1 MIYLSFFD
9 IDERVIK
16 ASEKAMELCKD
27 KLAEIDDIQEYNQQ
41 KMIKAFQLA
50 DVRESHLWGSTGYGY
65 DDAMFLMQKTHLSV
79 ITLSA
84 VLMPLQLHFSA
95 F

>member
-41 KMIKAFQLA
+41 KMIKAFQ
-50 DVRESHLWGSTGYGY
+50 RGS
-65 DDAMFLMQKTHLSV
+65 
-79 ITLSA
+79 
-84 VLMPLQLHFSA
+84 
-95 F
+95 

>member
-65 DDAMFLMQKTHLSV
+65 DDAGRLLTRSMPMFLMQKTHLSV
-79 ITLSA
+79 IIS
-84 VLMPLQLHFSA
+84 
-95 F
+95 

>member
-27 KLAEIDDIQEYNQQ
+27 KLAEIDNIQEFRYLR
-41 KMIKAFQLA
+41 MVIVTTA
-50 DVRESHLWGSTGYGY
+50 VYWGLNS
-65 DDAMFLMQKTHLSV
+65 
-79 ITLSA
+79 
-84 VLMPLQLHFSA
+84 PLRQS
-95 F
+95 

>member
-41 KMIKAFQLA
+41 KMKATFGVLQATDTTLQA
-50 DVRESHLWGSTGYGY
+50 ERLLTRSML
-65 DDAMFLMQKTHLSV
+65 MFLMQKTHLSV
-79 ITLSA
+79 IIS
-84 VLMPLQLHFSA
+84 
-95 F
+95 

>member
-27 KLAEIDDIQEYNQQ
+27 KLAEIDNIQEYNQQ
-41 KMIKAFQLA
+41 KMIKLFSLQMFVKATFGVLQATDMMMQAERLLT
-50 DVRESHLWGSTGYGY
+50 RSMP
-65 DDAMFLMQKTHLSV
+65 MFLMQKTHLSV
-79 ITLSA
+79 IIS
-84 VLMPLQLHFSA
+84 
-95 F
+95 

>member
-50 DVRESHLWGSTGYGY
+50 DVREQATDTTMQAERLLTRSMP
-65 DDAMFLMQKTHLSV
+65 MFLMQKTHLSV
-79 ITLSA
+79 IIS
-84 VLMPLQLHFSA
+84 
-95 F
+95 

>member
-41 KMIKAFQLA
+41 KMIKAFQASQMFVKATFGVLQA
-50 DVRESHLWGSTGYGY
+50 TDMMMQAERLLTRSML
-65 DDAMFLMQKTHLSV
+65 MFLMQKTHLSV
-79 ITLSA
+79 IIS
-84 VLMPLQLHFSA
+84 
-95 F
+95 

>member
-41 KMIKAFQLA
+41 KMKRFFSLRMFVKATFGVLQATDMMMQAERLLT
-50 DVRESHLWGSTGYGY
+50 RSML
-65 DDAMFLMQKTHLSV
+65 MFLMQRTHLSV
-79 ITLSA
+79 IIS
-84 VLMPLQLHFSA
+84 
-95 F
+95 

>member
-50 DVRESHLWGSTGYGY
+50 DVREATFGVLQATDTTMQAERLLTRSMP
-65 DDAMFLMQKTHLSV
+65 MFLMQKTHLSV
-79 ITLSA
+79 IIS
-84 VLMPLQLHFSA
+84 
-95 F
+95 

>member
-27 KLAEIDDIQEYNQQ
+27 KLAEIDNIQEDNRQNILIGEAVSRSVRII
-41 KMIKAFQLA
+41 MIISRA
-50 DVRESHLWGSTGYGY
+50 T
-65 DDAMFLMQKTHLSV
+65 
-79 ITLSA
+79 
-84 VLMPLQLHFSA
+84 
-95 F
+95 

>member
-27 KLAEIDDIQEYNQQ
+27 KLAEIDDIQE
-41 KMIKAFQLA
+41 
-50 DVRESHLWGSTGYGY
+50 
-65 DDAMFLMQKTHLSV
+65 LSL
-79 ITLSA
+79 IHISEPTR
-84 VLMPLQLHFSA
+84 PY
-95 F
+95 

>member
-27 KLAEIDDIQEYNQQ
+27 KLAEIDDIQA
-41 KMIKAFQLA
+41 KA
-50 DVRESHLWGSTGYGY
+50 ESCTWRN
-65 DDAMFLMQKTHLSV
+65 
-79 ITLSA
+79 
-84 VLMPLQLHFSA
+84 
-95 F
+95 

>member
-50 DVRESHLWGSTGYGY
+50 DVREVTFGVLQATDMMMQAERLLTRSML
-65 DDAMFLMQKTHLSV
+65 MFLMQKTHLSV
-79 ITLSA
+79 IIS
-84 VLMPLQLHFSA
+84 
-95 F
+95 